1 MNLKVDGLLT
11 TNNLVSYLK
20 FAPWLY
26 HILLQYIRNLYYIY
40 IYIHI
45 YIYIYTYI
53 IYIYTYIYIYIICI
67 INARNSSFVMYFTH
81 DLP

>member
-45 YIYIYTYI
+45 YIYIY
-53 IYIYTYIYIYIICI
+53 IICI